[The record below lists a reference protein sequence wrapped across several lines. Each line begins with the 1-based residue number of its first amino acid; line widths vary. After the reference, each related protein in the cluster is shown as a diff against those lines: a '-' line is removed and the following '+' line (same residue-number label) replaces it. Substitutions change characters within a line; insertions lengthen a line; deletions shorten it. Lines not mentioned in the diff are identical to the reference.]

1 MNINIEVM
9 GAVELRNT
17 MISYINEADDR
28 LLNVLKAVVESYREN
43 DIVAYTV
50 TGEPLTKQQYNEE
63 LLMAEKEIE
72 NGDFISQEDLEKES
86 QNW

>member
-1 MNINIEVM
+1 MNVKIEVM

-43 DIVAYTV
+43 DVVSYTV
-50 TGEPLTKQQYNEE
+50 TGEPLTKKQYNEE